1 MPTALWIAH
10 VHVTDAEAYGRY
22 AKEAGPAIAAHGGVF
37 LARGG
42 RYVQLEGNDR
52 ARNVVARFPSL
63 EKAVECYNSPAYQA
77 ALAHAN
83 RLFPAER
90 APAAHRKAG
99 RSAQSC
105 SNTQGQSQGT
115 GPQGGHAQ
123 TRCRQA
129 GAQHR
134 PALTLR

>member
-1 MPTALWIAH
+1 MATALWIAH
-10 VHVTDAEAYGRY
+10 VHVTDPEAYGRY

-77 ALAHAN
+77 ALAHA
-83 RLFPAER
+83 
-90 APAAHRKAG
+90 K
-99 RSAQSC
+99 
-105 SNTQGQSQGT
+105 
-115 GPQGGHAQ
+115 
-123 TRCRQA
+123 
-129 GAQHR
+129 GASVR
-134 PALTLR
+134 DLMVVEEIE